1 MTLSTQREAWASQ
14 KPGGVTALMS
24 SQVWVLA
31 KLANYQ
37 KREHK
42 SLGHSARHKCIFI
55 YTYLDSS
62 INWDLSPMLKNA
74 LHSSNAAKSVQ
85 SSTTHQQ
92 ILRITSGNG
101 EPQSTPKILFLG
113 IEKKQRGC
121 AIFTSLVNLK
131 LKRAHFKELFNIFC
145 IFTPFIK
152 IEHSFPS
159 LGRVFCWITLTKD
172 F

>member
-1 MTLSTQREAWASQ
+1 MTPSTQREAWASQ

-42 SLGHSARHKCIFI
+42 SLGHSARHIYISI

-62 INWDLSPMLKNA
+62 NNWDLSPVLKNA
-74 LHSSNAAKSVQ
+74 LHSDNAGKLVQ
-85 SSTTHQQ
+85 SSATHQQ
-92 ILRITSGNG
+92 ILAITSGNG
-101 EPQSTPKILFLG
+101 EPPSTPKILFLG
-113 IEKKQRGC
+113 IKKKQRGST
-121 AIFTSLVNLK
+121 IFTSLVNLT
-131 LKRAHFKELFNIFC
+131 LKCPCFKELFNFC

-152 IEHSFPS
+152 IEYSSPS
-159 LGRVFCWITLTKD
+159 LGRVFGWITLTKD